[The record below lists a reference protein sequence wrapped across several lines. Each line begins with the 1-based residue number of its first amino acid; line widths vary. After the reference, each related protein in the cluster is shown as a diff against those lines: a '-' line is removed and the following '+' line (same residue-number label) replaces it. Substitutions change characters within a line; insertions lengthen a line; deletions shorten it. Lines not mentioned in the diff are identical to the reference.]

1 MKGKKS
7 AKKIFIYFTVIIFSV
22 LIIGL
27 WGCEK
32 TRNYNTDQKNNIINN
47 TSEANLT
54 SNRSNPI
61 ASPTQNQE
69 INQSSAQEN
78 QTSSNSNNESSG
90 LTPWQVKNGIGP
102 VKKDI
107 KLSTINPELVSEGK
121 KLFNTTCIACH
132 KLDTKFIGPP
142 QRNLVE
148 RRTPEYIMNM
158 ILNPTGMIHK
168 NPNAEKMLKEYKI
181 PMPDLHLKRQQ
192 ARSLLEFF
200 RYANKQKPD
209 SPNNL

>member
-1 MKGKKS
+1 ME
-7 AKKIFIYFTVIIFSV
+7 AKKFNKKTIEQFAVIIFAV

-32 TRNYNTDQKNNIINN
+32 TRNYNTDQKNNIINIP
-47 TSEANLT
+47 SET
-54 SNRSNPI
+54 NP
-61 ASPTQNQE
+61 SQNQE
-69 INQSSAQEN
+69 ANQSSTKKN
-78 QTSSNSNNESSG
+78 QTSNNSNNETSG

-107 KLSTINPELVSEGK
+107 KLDPINTELVSEGK

-132 KLDTKFIGPP
+132 KLDTKFIGPS
-142 QRNLVE
+142 QRNLIE
-148 RRTPEYIMNM
+148 RRTSEYIMNM

-168 NPNAEKMLKEYKI
+168 NPSAEKMLKKYKI
-181 PMPDLHLKRQQ
+181 PMPDLHLTRHQ

-200 RYANKQKPD
+200 RYANKQKSN

>member
-1 MKGKKS
+1 MK
-7 AKKIFIYFTVIIFSV
+7 AKKFNKKHILQFAVIIFAI

-47 TSEANLT
+47 PSEANLT
-54 SNRSNPI
+54 SNRPNPS
-61 ASPTQNQE
+61 AHPQQNQE
-69 INQSSAQEN
+69 ANQSSTDKN
-78 QTSSNSNNESSG
+78 QTSDNSNVRSG

-107 KLSTINPELVSEGK
+107 KLGPINPKLVLEGK
-121 KLFNTTCIACH
+121 RLFNTTCIACH
-132 KLDTKFIGPP
+132 KLDTKFIGPS

-168 NPNAEKMLKEYKI
+168 NPSAEKMLKKYKV
-181 PMPDLHLKRQQ
+181 PMTDLHLTRHQ

-200 RYANKQKPD
+200 RYADKQKPN